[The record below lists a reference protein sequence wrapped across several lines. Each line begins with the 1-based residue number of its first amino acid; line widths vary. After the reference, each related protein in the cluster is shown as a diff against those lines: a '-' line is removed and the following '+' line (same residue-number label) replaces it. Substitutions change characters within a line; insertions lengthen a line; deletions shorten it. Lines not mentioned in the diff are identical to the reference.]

1 MSPDVLVTY
10 VSGLNPP
17 PSVARGLRRGF
28 RVHRLTRPRLSI
40 PAPLVIV
47 LVVALV
53 FLTAAASIAGAQYG
67 RRGWG
72 RRRTPPRLVA
82 PGESDRAFVF
92 GRGMYDSV
100 RRERLGTGWNTD
112 YPDSDY
118 NFMIRLSELT
128 RTPVSFDGDQP
139 NHVVVRL
146 TDEALFEYPFLFMSD
161 VGTAYFSS
169 EEIAGL
175 RTYLE
180 LGGFLWVDDF
190 WGPAAWS
197 HWSDLI
203 GQVLPASE
211 YPIRDLP
218 LSHPIFSSLYRVEEI
233 PQIPSI
239 QFWRRSGG
247 GSTSERGADSRQPHF
262 RGISDADGR
271 LMVFMSHNTDI
282 ADGWEREGESV
293 EFFHRFSIDA
303 YAVGINVVLYAMSH

>member
-1 MSPDVLVTY
+1 M
-10 VSGLNPP
+10 
-17 PSVARGLRRGF
+17 
-28 RVHRLTRPRLSI
+28 HRLTRPRLSI

-47 LVVALV
+47 LVLVLV

-72 RRRTPPRLVA
+72 WRRTPPRLVA

-211 YPIRDLP
+211 YPIRDLS

-247 GSTSERGADSRQPHF
+247 GSTSERGADSRQPNF

-303 YAVGINVVLYAMSH
+303 YAVGINVVLYAMSR